1 MYILF
6 AHIFTVLLHYG
17 TGDALFPIECELR
30 SFETVFDTNVHVEAS
45 MSYPHVTETSL
56 LARYVNEAVRK
67 ESHKLYDAFVQE
79 MSSPQEELWEED
91 ANERTLRYGLDLV
104 YSTPVLMSFYGSK
117 YVYSGGVHG
126 SVQYIT
132 KTFWQQGNAIYELSL
147 DDLFL
152 PGSREWLFQ
161 YCENYFKS
169 NKCGYYSYDDYS
181 WVGFNPEHLD
191 VFLLT
196 EKGLLLIF
204 QNYVVSGYNDY
215 PMTLLIP
222 YSKLV
227 SIKNPD
233 GPLSLLSESN
243 SVDHLWT
250 TGIQKTAINDDSS
263 Q

>member
-1 MYILF
+1 MYIFL
-6 AHIFTVLLHYG
+6 AQILTILLPYG
-17 TGDALFPIECELR
+17 TGDALSPIECESR
-30 SFETVFDTNVHVEAS
+30 SFETVFDTNVHVDES
-45 MSYPHVTETSL
+45 VSYPRVPETSL

-67 ESHKLYDAFVQE
+67 ESHELYDIFVQE
-79 MSSPQEELWEED
+79 MSAPQEELWEED
-91 ANERTLRYGLDLV
+91 ADERTLRYGLDLV

-132 KTFWQQGNAIYELSL
+132 KTFWQQGDTIHELSL

-161 YCENYFKS
+161 YCEDYFKS
-169 NKCGYYSYDDYS
+169 NRCGYFSYDDYS
-181 WVGFNPEHLD
+181 WVGFNSEDLD
-191 VFLLT
+191 AFLLT

-204 QNYVVSGYNDY
+204 QNYVVSGYDDD

-227 SIKNPD
+227 PIVNPD
-233 GPLSLLSESN
+233 GPLPLLSESN

-250 TGIQKTAINDDSS
+250 TGIQKRAIDHDNS